1 MGITTTG
8 LHRFSNVTARAQ
20 YSTTQTVVPG
30 ATIYVTQTSDGTEAT
45 IYSDPG
51 LTIQIPGALITADQS
66 GFYEYF
72 ITLNYDVTETISS
85 ASGLLFIITNI
96 VLNTQIGS
104 NFVINEVVDGTGT
117 AFTLANIPASGSV
130 ALYNGAARIR
140 PGSLPADYTI
150 SGANITMNYSVSTGG
165 LLADY
170 RF

>member
-30 ATIYVTQTSDGTEAT
+30 ATIYVTQTVDGTEAT

-51 LTIQIPGALITADQS
+51 LSIQIVGALITADQS
-66 GFYEYF
+66 GFYEYY
-72 ITLNYDVTETISS
+72 IPLSYDVTEIISS
-85 ASGLLFIITNI
+85 PSGLLTVITNI
-96 VLNTQIGS
+96 VLNTQVGS
-104 NFVINEVVDGTGT
+104 NFVVNEIVAGAGT
-117 AFTLANIPASGSV
+117 AFTLANTPTSGSV
-130 ALYNGAARIR
+130 ALYNGAARLR

-170 RF
+170 RY

>member
-45 IYSDPG
+45 IYADPG

-72 ITLNYDVTETISS
+72 LTLNYDVTETISS
-85 ASGLLFIITNI
+85 PSGLLFVITNI

-104 NFVINEVVDGTGT
+104 NFVVNEIVDGTGT

-140 PGSLPADYTI
+140 PTTDYTI
-150 SGANITMNYSVSTGG
+150 SGENITMNYSVSSGDI
-165 LLADY
+165 LADY